1 MTDRRGRRLEL
12 LQRLREMNVEQAR
25 AEHVAALAELEKRRE
40 SAEDTQRRI
49 ASLDQWSV
57 EQLSRGAPLAPELL
71 RQAALFRGAEQGV
84 LKQQRAAEAQQ
95 GELTEAAR
103 GVLTHRFEE
112 LSVVERLAE
121 RHAHTKT
128 HEQLRKGFIELDE
141 AGTQRMNLEA
151 KE

>member
-1 MTDRRGRRLEL
+1 MSDRKARRLEL
-12 LQRLREMNVEQAR
+12 LYRLREMNVEQAR
-25 AEHVAALAELEKRRE
+25 AEHVGALAELEKRRE
-40 SAEDTQRRI
+40 SAADTQRRLE
-49 ASLDQWSV
+49 ALDQWSV

-71 RQAALFRGAEQGV
+71 RQASLFRGAEQGV
-84 LKQQRAAEAQQ
+84 LQQQRAAEAEQDD
-95 GELTEAAR
+95 LTEAAR

-121 RHAHTKT
+121 RHAQALT
-128 HEQLRKGFIELDE
+128 HEELRRGFIELDE

>member
-1 MTDRRGRRLEL
+1 MNDRRTRRLEL
-12 LQRLREMNVEQAR
+12 LHRLREMDVEQAR
-25 AEHVAALAELEKRRE
+25 AEHVAAQAELEKRRE
-40 SAEDTQRRI
+40 SVEDTQRRI
-49 ASLDQWSV
+49 AALDQWSV
-57 EQLSRGAPLAPELL
+57 EQLSRGAPLAPDLL

-84 LKQQRAAEAQQ
+84 LEQQRAAQTEQS
-95 GELTEAAR
+95 EHTEAAR

-121 RHAHTKT
+121 RHAQTMT
-128 HEQLRKGFIELDE
+128 HEQLRRAFIELDE